1 MRQRLM
7 LGIVSVGVLFVWLIT
22 TASAF
27 AESRPVA
34 GARSGARTEDA
45 GAIRSQT
52 LPSSLAFPREVTAVF
67 TASPTTGGLGDA
79 LAASRSTFS
88 IAEPVEFDA
97 VLFESGLAGS
107 VADLQLFVF
116 DATGGRH
123 LATFTVPGVLAPH
136 DRTGFFIQVDAGSL
150 PLGQLKWAIAIVD
163 ASGRLFVTPFQII
176 EIQ

>member
-1 MRQRLM
+1 MMQRLM
-7 LGIVSVGVLFVWLIT
+7 VGIVSVGVFFVSPFT

-27 AESRPVA
+27 AGSPPIA
-34 GARSGARTEDA
+34 GARSGARSEGA
-45 GAIRSQT
+45 GAIHSQT
-52 LPSSLAFPREVTAVF
+52 SPSSLAFPQEVTAAF

-88 IAEPVEFDA
+88 TAEPVEFDA

-107 VADLQLFVF
+107 EADLQLLVF

-123 LATFTVPGVLAPH
+123 LATFTVSGVFAPD
-136 DRTGFFIQVDAGSL
+136 DRTGFFIQVDAHSL
-150 PLGQLKWAIAIVD
+150 PLGQLKWVIAIVD
-163 ASGRLFVTPFQII
+163 ASGRLFVTPFQVI

>member
-1 MRQRLM
+1 MIQRLM
-7 LGIVSVGVLFVWLIT
+7 LGIVSVGVFFVSSFT
-22 TASAF
+22 TVSVF
-27 AESRPVA
+27 AGSPPIA
-34 GARSGARTEDA
+34 GARSGARSEGA

-52 LPSSLAFPREVTAVF
+52 SPSSLAFPQEVTTAF

-88 IAEPVEFDA
+88 TAERIEFDA

-107 VADLQLFVF
+107 VADLQLLVF

-123 LATFTVPGVLAPH
+123 LATFTPPSVFAPG
-136 DRTGFFIQVDAGSL
+136 DRTGFFIQVDGGSL
-150 PLGQLKWAIAIVD
+150 PLGQLKWVMGIVD